1 MLSDPEALTV
11 CGPDIPEP
19 AIGDGAMVTDVAFV
33 VVHWRVVFVPNSM
46 SDGFAANV
54 AVGEGV
60 VLIVTWRVRVS
71 TPEQPVRVTVRVKVV
86 GELTAKLRVPLEGDT
101 GTDKPVVLSV
111 IVAVSALVLAQV
123 RFTGVPGI
131 TQ

>member
-1 MLSDPEALTV
+1 M
-11 CGPDIPEP
+11 
-19 AIGDGAMVTDVAFV
+19 
-33 VVHWRVVFVPNSM
+33 
-46 SDGFAANV
+46 
-54 AVGEGV
+54 
-60 VLIVTWRVRVS
+60 RVS

-101 GTDKPVVLSV
+101 GTDKPAALSV